1 MTEIDESFSGF
12 DGAAKS
18 YVQKLIPISD
28 LFSLK
33 KTESMG
39 YDVLWSYEQLIS
51 SETISWSLEEYVD
64 KLVAK
69 Q

>member
-33 KTESMG
+33 KLN
-39 YDVLWSYEQLIS
+39 LWDMMFYGHMN
-51 SETISWSLEEYVD
+51 T
-64 KLVAK
+64 
-69 Q
+69 